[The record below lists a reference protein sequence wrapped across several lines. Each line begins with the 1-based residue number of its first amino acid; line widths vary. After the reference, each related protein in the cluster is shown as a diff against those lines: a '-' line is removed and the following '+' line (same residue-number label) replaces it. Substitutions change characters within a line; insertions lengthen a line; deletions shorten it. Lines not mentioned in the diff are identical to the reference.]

1 MSNLIEEE
9 VNENLLNSEQKNSK
23 KCVPIRQDPSSSLLQ
38 WPEVSEEVDTNI
50 ELQTLH
56 QNQEST
62 ASDMLFPNESLMSDR
77 LRSGMDSTPE
87 SSDKRIAAQVK
98 NVVFSY
104 GRGKKAVNALNG
116 ITINVPEGNILKP
129 RKGTVIV
136 FGEQPGSYDSLVPG
150 PGVGY
155 MPQEIGLFQEFTIE
169 ETLTFFGRLYRLP
182 KVQIKNSIRFLL
194 QFLDLP
200 DKTSSVAKLSGGQK
214 RRVSLA
220 AALVHKPPLLVLDEP
235 TVGIDPVLRQ
245 SIWKHLIALAKD
257 GITVII
263 TTHYIEE
270 ARNANIVAFIRQGM
284 LLEEGNPETLIKR
297 QNLHNLEDVFLRLCN
312 NKESDLNIYD
322 KSQGALFFLC
332 LGRDPYDIPVA
343 VFNGELKPKYSTGF
357 LQNIDNYTITQKQ
370 YNTFESGY
378 ESVKNGDNKALIYI
392 GANFSKALVQRGL
405 QGYETDT
412 ETIDMSSIKLYLDM
426 TSQFSANKIRQTLH
440 ESYQTFAKAILK
452 SNDMPEAMADPPIHI
467 EDPILGTRDPPVTH
481 FMAPGFIL
489 SLAFFCAIATSAL
502 SLVLERKDGLLERS
516 LVSGVHPNE
525 YILSHVLTQTMVVI
539 LQTFSVLM
547 IAFLIF
553 EIPNRG
559 SILWVSVLI
568 VMQGVCGM
576 AYGIL
581 ISAITKE
588 ENFTLILC
596 MGSMFPQFLL
606 SGVVWPS
613 RDPPVTHFM
622 APGFILSLA
631 FFCAIATSALSL
643 VLERKD
649 GLLER
654 SLVSGVHPN
663 EYILSHVLTQTMVVI
678 LQTFSVLMIAF
689 LIFEIPNRGSIL
701 WVSVLIVMQGVCGM
715 AYGILI
721 SAITKEENFT
731 LILCMGSMFPQFLLS
746 GVVWPVETMPKI
758 LIFISTVFSQAKS
771 IEAVRYMLYR
781 GWGLDYF
788 EVYLGFIISGSWTI
802 VFLCVAA
809 IMFNVNKSR

>member
-1 MSNLIEEE
+1 MD
-9 VNENLLNSEQKNSK
+9 V
-23 KCVPIRQDPSSSLLQ
+23 
-38 WPEVSEEVDTNI
+38 NI
-50 ELQTLH
+50 ELQSLDTNL
-56 QNQEST
+56 QSVTNDVVSQSEPLIVRTCT
-62 ASDMLFPNESLMSDR
+62 ATVDKSMTD
-77 LRSGMDSTPE
+77 TC
-87 SSDKRIAAQVK
+87 DKRIAAQVK

-104 GRGKKAVNALNG
+104 GRGKKAVTALNG
-116 ITINVPEGNILKP
+116 ITINVPEGNIYSILGPSGCGKTTLVHCLVGSLKP

-136 FGEQPGSYDSLVPG
+136 FGEEPGSFNSLVPG

-169 ETLTFFGRLYRLP
+169 ETLIFFGRLYRLP
-182 KVQIKNSIRFLL
+182 KAQIKQSIRFLL
-194 QFLDLP
+194 DFLELP
-200 DKTSSVAKLSGGQK
+200 DKSSSVAKLSGGQK

-257 GITVII
+257 NITVII

-270 ARNANIVAFIRQGM
+270 ARNASIVAFMRQGM
-284 LLEEGNPETLIKR
+284 LLEEGNPEVLIKR
-297 QNLHNLEDVFLRLCN
+297 HKVNNLEDVFLRLCN
-312 NKESDLNIYD
+312 NKESDLNINLVD
-322 KSQGALFFLC
+322 KSRNSPPITQPNDLNDILVNNKSLQKTNSLKPSKILMKRNKIADHFARSEALFLKNVIRMYRNLPAFIFTAIVPAVQCALFFLC

-343 VFNGELKPKYSTGF
+343 IFNGEPLVARPHYSTLF
-357 LQNIDNYTITQKQ
+357 LQFIDNYTINQNH
-370 YNTFESGY
+370 YNSFDSAY
-378 ESVKNGDNKALIYI
+378 QSVKDGHNKAMIAL
-392 GANFSKALVQRGL
+392 GTNFSKAMIQRGIH
-405 QGYETDT
+405 GYDSDPEDI
-412 ETIDMSSIKLYLDM
+412 EMSAVKLYLDM
-426 TSQFSANKIRQTLH
+426 TSQFSANKIRQTMH
-440 ESYQTFAKAILK
+440 ESYQLFAKDILK
-452 SNDMPEAMADPPIHI
+452 RNEMNEALVDPPIR
-467 EDPILGTRDPPVTH
+467 EEEPILGSRNPPVTH

-525 YILSHVLTQTMVVI
+525 YILSHVLTQTLVVI
-539 LQTFSVLM
+539 LQTLSVLM

-559 SILWVSVLI
+559 SI
-568 VMQGVCGM
+568 
-576 AYGIL
+576 
-581 ISAITKE
+581 
-588 ENFTLILC
+588 F
-596 MGSMFPQFLL
+596 
-606 SGVVWPS
+606 
-613 RDPPVTHFM
+613 
-622 APGFILSLA
+622 
-631 FFCAIATSALSL
+631 
-643 VLERKD
+643 
-649 GLLER
+649 
-654 SLVSGVHPN
+654 
-663 EYILSHVLTQTMVVI
+663 
-678 LQTFSVLMIAF
+678 
-689 LIFEIPNRGSIL
+689 

-781 GWGLDYF
+781 GWGLDHF
-788 EVYLGFIISGSWTI
+788 EVYLGFIISGSWTL